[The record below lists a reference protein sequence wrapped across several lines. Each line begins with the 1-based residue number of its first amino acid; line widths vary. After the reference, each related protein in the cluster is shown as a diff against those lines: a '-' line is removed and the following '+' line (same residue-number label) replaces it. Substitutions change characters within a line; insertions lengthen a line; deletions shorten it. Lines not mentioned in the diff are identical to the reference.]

1 MHGRFRGFYTIII
14 LLLQICMIDLEVF
27 LPFVDIGGIDDHHY
41 LDFLFMTLFHLEK
54 IRSI

>member
-1 MHGRFRGFYTIII
+1 
-14 LLLQICMIDLEVF
+14 MIDLEVF